1 MRRVAISGFP
11 DGLGAAANQY
21 LDAFPAG
28 EVVGFPITAIDRVGI
43 PVWVVALFPETP
55 DLAGIMPYGVGYGTT
70 DEAAI
75 LGALGEIAE
84 MVWPTLTLSARA
96 KTRGS
101 YADLSASLGARA
113 VADPLT
119 LCLPAGSP
127 VDRDTA
133 LEWVEARRWAD
144 GSGVLVPI
152 DLAAY
157 SAKEL
162 SPGYRPFTTI
172 ISNGMGA
179 GPDLDW
185 AIGHGLC
192 EILQRDG
199 NGLLFRALDRGVA
212 LDLPAALPG
221 EAADLLARFAAAG
234 IRAMPKFA
242 TDEFGIA
249 NVYCVGVDEGEPAVP
264 IMATAC
270 GEAAHPDAGQALGK
284 ALAEYAASRAR
295 KGFAHGPMALAERVA
310 PPGYISRF
318 MAQAGVAP
326 QSITSRGPQAGG
338 AAKSSDGRA
347 FAEMQR
353 WTRTDAATLR
363 GWLADNMLAERSARA
378 FSSLPRADVPD
389 SRARGD
395 RARAAVEAAGFDILY
410 VDMSP
415 AGRDV
420 AVVKVIVPGMEVET
434 MSYYR
439 IGERNARK
447 LLDRGSSL
455 IGFEPGDGR
464 RAVRLT
470 DEAVARLGGQPFFD
484 IAAADAAVGPLYPL
498 YREPEAHHV
507 TWAARQGEQRS

>member
-1 MRRVAISGFP
+1 MRAGLPSG
-11 DGLGAAANQY
+11 LSAACRRY

-28 EVVGFPITAIDRVGI
+28 DVVAFPIHGIDRVGI

-55 DLAGIMPYGVGYGTT
+55 ALAGIMPYGVGYGAT

-75 LGALGEIAE
+75 LGGLGEIAE
-84 MVWPTLTLSARA
+84 MVWPTLTLAARA
-96 KTRGS
+96 KTHGS
-101 YADLSASLGARA
+101 HADLARTLGERS
-113 VADPLT
+113 VVDPLT

-127 VDRDTA
+127 VGRDSA
-133 LEWVEARRWAD
+133 LDWVEATRWAD
-144 GSGVLVPI
+144 GSAVLVPI

-157 SAKEL
+157 SATEL

-199 NGLLFRALDRGVA
+199 NGLLFRALDQGVV
-212 LDLPAALPG
+212 LDLPVPPAGSAALL
-221 EAADLLARFAAAG
+221 DRFAAAG
-234 IRAMPKFA
+234 IRAIPKFA
-242 TDEFGIA
+242 TGEFGFA
-249 NVYCVGVDEGEPAVP
+249 NVYCVGVDEQGEPTVP

-270 GEAAHPDAGQALGK
+270 GEAAHPDRDQALDK
-284 ALAEYAASRAR
+284 CIAEYAASRAR
-295 KGFAHGPMALAERVA
+295 KAFAHGPMAVAERIA
-310 PPGYISRF
+310 PEGYIARF
-318 MAQAGVAP
+318 MA
-326 QSITSRGPQAGG
+326 QAGG

-363 GWLADNMLAERSARA
+363 DWLAPTMLAERSRRD
-378 FSSLPRADVPD
+378 FSTLPHADAAD
-389 SRARGD
+389 GRARGAL
-395 RARAAVEAAGFDILY
+395 ARAAVEAAGFDILY

-415 AGRDV
+415 ADRSI
-420 AVVKVIVPGMEVET
+420 AVVKVVVPGMEVET

-439 IGERNARK
+439 VGERNAAK
-447 LLDRGSSL
+447 LLAADSPLAG
-455 IGFEPGDGR
+455 IGAGAGAR

-470 DEAVARLGGQPFFD
+470 EAAEARLGGPVWFD
-484 IAAADAAVGPLYPL
+484 TAAADAVVGPLYPL

-507 TWAARQGEQRS
+507 AWSERA

>member
-1 MRRVAISGFP
+1 MTRTITGLP
-11 DGLGAAANQY
+11 EQLGAACHLY

-28 EVVGFPITAIDRVGI
+28 DIVAFPIDGIDRVGI
-43 PVWVVALFPETP
+43 PVWVVALFPETA
-55 DLAGIMPYGVGYGTT
+55 DLDGIMPYGVGYGAT

-84 MVWPTLTLSARA
+84 MVWPTLTLSARG
-96 KTRGS
+96 KTHGS
-101 YADLSASLGARA
+101 YADLVRERGERGI
-113 VADPLT
+113 ADPLT

-127 VDRDTA
+127 VGRDTP
-133 LEWVEARRWAD
+133 LDWVEARRWAD
-144 GSGVLVPI
+144 GSSVLVPI

-162 SPGYRPFTTI
+162 APGYVPFTTI

-212 LDLPAALPG
+212 IELPESLPTEIGDLINRFS
-221 EAADLLARFAAAG
+221 AADVRV
-234 IRAMPKFA
+234 MPKFA
-242 TDEFGIA
+242 TDEFGLA
-249 NVYCVGVDEGEPAVP
+249 NVYCVGVDAREPAVT

-270 GEAAHPDAGQALGK
+270 GEAAHPDAVQALAK
-284 ALAEYAASRAR
+284 AIAEYAASRAR
-295 KGFAHGPMALAERVA
+295 KAFAHGPMALAETIA
-310 PPGYISRF
+310 PHGYIDRF
-318 MAQAGVAP
+318 MA
-326 QSITSRGPQAGG
+326 QAGG
-338 AAKSSDGRA
+338 AAKSSDSRA

-353 WTRTDAATLR
+353 WTDVDAATLR
-363 GWLADNMLAERSARA
+363 DWLADTMLAERSRRA
-378 FSSLPRADVPD
+378 FADLPRADVPD
-389 SRARGD
+389 ARARG
-395 RARAAVEAAGFDILY
+395 RLAREAVEAAEFDILY

-415 AGRDV
+415 ADASV

-439 IGERNARK
+439 IGERNVAK
-447 LLDRGSSL
+447 LVALDSPL
-455 IGFEPGDGR
+455 ITFGGEESPTR
-464 RAVRLT
+464 RPVRLT
-470 DEAVARLGGQPFFD
+470 EEAIARLGGQPFFD
-484 IAAADAAVGPLYPL
+484 TALVDAIVGPLYPL

-507 TWAARQGEQRS
+507 AWSEQSVETEAAR

>member
-1 MRRVAISGFP
+1 MIDLRSLSPACRR
-11 DGLGAAANQY
+11 Y

-28 EVVGFPITAIDRVGI
+28 DVVAFPITAIDRVGV

-55 DLAGIMPYGVGYGTT
+55 DLAGIMPYGVGYGAT

-75 LGALGEIAE
+75 LGGLGEIAE
-84 MVWPTLTLSARA
+84 MVWPTLTLSARP

-101 YADLSASLGARA
+101 HAELVASLGTRA

-127 VDRDTA
+127 VGRDTV
-133 LEWVEARRWAD
+133 LDWVEARRWAD
-144 GSGVLVPI
+144 GSIVLVPI
-152 DLAAY
+152 DLVAY

-162 SPGYRPFTTI
+162 SPGYTPFTTI

-199 NGLLFRALDRGVA
+199 NGLLFRALDAGVTV
-212 LDLPAALPG
+212 DMPEPPG
-221 EAADLLARFAAAG
+221 EVADLLGRFTAAG
-234 IRAMPKFA
+234 VRAIPKFA
-242 TDEFGIA
+242 TDEFGLC
-249 NVYCVGVDEGEPAVP
+249 NVYCVGVDEAGDPAVP

-270 GEAAHPDAGQALGK
+270 GEAAHPDRGQALAK
-284 ALAEYAASRAR
+284 AVAEYAASRAR
-295 KGFAHGPMALAERVA
+295 KAFAHGPLALAESVA
-310 PPGYISRF
+310 PDGYVARF
-318 MAQAGVAP
+318 MA
-326 QSITSRGPQAGG
+326 QAGG
-338 AAKSSDGRA
+338 AAKSTDSRA
-347 FAEMQR
+347 FTEMQH
-353 WTRTDAATLR
+353 WTRTDASTLR
-363 GWLADNMLAERSARA
+363 GWLAGSMLAERSSKP
-378 FSSLPRADVPD
+378 FTELPEAHVPD
-389 SRARGD
+389 GRARG
-395 RARAAVEAAGFDILY
+395 ALTRAAVEAAGFDILY

-415 AGRDV
+415 ADRSV

-447 LLDRGSSL
+447 LLDRDSPL
-455 IGFEPGDGR
+455 IGFEGGGAR
-464 RAVRLT
+464 RPVRLT
-470 DEAVARLGGQPFFD
+470 EEAVARLGGQPFFD
-484 IAAADAAVGPLYPL
+484 TAAADAAVGPLYPL

-507 TWAARQGEQRS
+507 AWKAR